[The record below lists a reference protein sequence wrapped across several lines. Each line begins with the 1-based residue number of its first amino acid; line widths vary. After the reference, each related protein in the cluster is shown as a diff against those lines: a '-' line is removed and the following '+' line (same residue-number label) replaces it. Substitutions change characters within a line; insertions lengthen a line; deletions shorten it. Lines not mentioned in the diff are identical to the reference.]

1 MMWPNPGQGRERGDM
16 SEGRS
21 DVGQRDSEIR
31 QNVLACLRKRE
42 RRALFVTELT
52 AALRKAYGISVSAME
67 QALAALEADW
77 TVVIRDHYC
86 ADPHLEGAD
95 LRVVALVEPSLGEGA
110 QGDEDATMQAIQEI
124 EATWHEWLAEYM
136 ANHRCS

>member
-1 MMWPNPGQGRERGDM
+1 M
-16 SEGRS
+16 SEDRS
-21 DVGQRDSEIR
+21 DVGPRASEIR
-31 QNVLACLRKRE
+31 RHVLACLRKRE
-42 RRALFVTELT
+42 RRALFVTELI
-52 AALRKAYGISVSAME
+52 AALRKAHGVNASDME

-77 TVVIRDHYC
+77 TVVIRDLYY

-95 LRVVALVEPSLGEGA
+95 LRVVALVEPRVGEGA
-110 QGDEDATMQAIQEI
+110 QGGEDATMQAIREI

>member
-1 MMWPNPGQGRERGDM
+1 M

-52 AALRKAYGISVSAME
+52 AALRKAHGTSASAME

-95 LRVVALVEPSLGEGA
+95 LRVVALVESSVGEGA
-110 QGDEDATMQAIQEI
+110 QGGEEAQMQAIREI

>member
-1 MMWPNPGQGRERGDM
+1 MSKERA
-16 SEGRS
+16 

-52 AALRKAYGISVSAME
+52 AALRKAHGTSASDVE
-67 QALAALEADW
+67 RTFAALEADW

-86 ADPHLEGAD
+86 ADPHLEDAD
-95 LRVVALVEPSLGEGA
+95 LRVVALVEYSVGACA
-110 QGDEDATMQAIQEI
+110 QGGEDAQMQAIREI
-124 EATWHEWLAEYM
+124 EAIWHEWLAEYM

>member
-1 MMWPNPGQGRERGDM
+1 M

-21 DVGQRDSEIR
+21 DIGQRDSESR
-31 QNVLACLRKRE
+31 QHGLACLCKRE
-42 RRALFVTELT
+42 RRALFATELAT
-52 AALRKAYGISVSAME
+52 ALRKAHGISVSAME
-67 QALAALEADW
+67 QALAALAADW

-95 LRVVALVEPSLGEGA
+95 LRVVALVEASVGKGA
-110 QGDEDATMQAIQEI
+110 QGSEEAQMQAIRDI
-124 EATWHEWLAEYM
+124 KATWHEWLGEYM